1 MVRSYHVIKGKL
13 QNVSGIRNIASYCL
27 RDQMSERLSRKQKG
41 RLKKEESVL
50 VIILILESAG
60 TKLLLNE

>member
-1 MVRSYHVIKGKL
+1 
-13 QNVSGIRNIASYCL
+13 
-27 RDQMSERLSRKQKG
+27 MSERLSRKQKG